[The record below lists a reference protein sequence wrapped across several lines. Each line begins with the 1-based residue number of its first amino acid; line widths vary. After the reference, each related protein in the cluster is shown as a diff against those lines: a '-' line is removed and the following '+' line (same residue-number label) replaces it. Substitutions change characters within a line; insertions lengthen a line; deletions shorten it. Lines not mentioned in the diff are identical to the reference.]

1 MDVHFLRQT
10 RVADAAGSLL
20 MELTKIFSPQNRRL
34 IKLTAPIE
42 NPQEL
47 LIEGFS
53 GSEGMSTLFSFE
65 LSLISQDARL
75 ELKSLMGQPASLEIE
90 LANGEARCIHGYIS
104 RFSLQK
110 SDGGLAYYSA
120 TLSPWLWM
128 LSRRFDSRIFQEQT
142 VEDILRTVFAHYG
155 VLPRFEFRLEQPLK
169 SHSYITQYREHDLDF
184 VLRLLE
190 REGLLFY
197 FEHTKDEHR
206 LIITDHSRYLEP
218 LARQPRIRYHSASVT
233 ETADSI
239 TQWSS
244 HRVLQSGKMAIQTFD
259 YRQPRNPLPV
269 SMPSLNAQ
277 GKVPAYE
284 IYDFPGHYSHG
295 MPADGE
301 TLVRHRLEALEVQA
315 KTFQGASNCRAMLP
329 GYTFELTQ
337 HFDHD
342 CDPVDDRHFL
352 LLKVEHRG
360 RNNYLTD
367 QPASYDNNFVC
378 IRHKIAYRPPIMTPR
393 PTISGPLTAIVVG
406 PEGEEVFTDEMARV
420 QVRFHWQREQDAAQ
434 GTTWLRVAMP
444 SGGTGFGH
452 QFLPRIGQE
461 VLVTFL
467 GGDIDRPL
475 VTSVLYNADH
485 FPPHFSNAT
494 GLPGNRTLSGIRTRE
509 HQGKGYNELLFDDTP
524 DALRARLATSH
535 QATAL
540 NLGKLVTPRTDGQA
554 QARGQ
559 GAELRSDAAIAL
571 RAAQGML
578 LTTYARHDG
587 QGSQLD
593 REELLKLLAECGEL
607 FQSLGQTAAARGSR
621 QVDPQGIEALRQS
634 LSQWPE
640 PTSDSPGEPV
650 LALAAEAGI
659 ASATPR
665 SQVHYAGE
673 NHDTTAQDHLQLTSG
688 AAMRLQAGKGISA
701 FAQDEGISAIA
712 NRGKV
717 LVQAQDDDMV
727 LNAQKNLHLSAAEGE
742 ILITAPTIRLVAD
755 DGSYIRIGSGVEIG
769 TQGKAIVHAG
779 EHDWVGPKT
788 DSAAIPVFGRDGAD
802 QRHRL
807 HYEGDPTAIAQG
819 QPYKVALED
828 GSLVQGITGTDG
840 LTELLQRTGMQLAGL
855 EVFRNESP
863 QTANPGLSSKGTDA
877 NSDGN

>member
-1 MDVHFLRQT
+1 
-10 RVADAAGSLL
+10 
-20 MELTKIFSPQNRRL
+20 MELTKISSPQNRRL
-34 IKLTAPIE
+34 IRFTSPIA
-42 NPQEL
+42 NQQEL
-47 LIEGFS
+47 LLEHFS
-53 GSEGMSTLFSFE
+53 GAEGLSTLFSFE

-90 LANGEARCIHGYIS
+90 LASGEARYIQGYIS
-104 RFSLQK
+104 RFSLQN

-128 LSRRFDSRIFQEQT
+128 LSRRVDSRIFQEQSI
-142 VEDILRTVFAHYG
+142 EDILRTVFAHYG

-169 SHSYITQYREHDLDF
+169 SHSYITQYRESDLDF

-197 FEHTKDEHR
+197 FEHTKEEHR
-206 LIITDHSRYLEP
+206 LIITDHSRNLEP
-218 LARQPRIRYHSASVT
+218 LARQPRIRYHSAAVT

-239 TQWSS
+239 TRWSS
-244 HRVLQSGKMAIQTFD
+244 QRILQSGKMAIRTFD

-269 SMPSLNAQ
+269 SMPSLNVQ
-277 GKVPAYE
+277 GDVPAYE

-295 MPADGE
+295 MPAEGE
-301 TLVRHRLEALEVQA
+301 ALVRHRLEALEAQG
-315 KTFQGASNCRAMLP
+315 KTFEGASNCRAMLP

-342 CDPVDDRHFL
+342 ADPVDDRQFL
-352 LLKVEHRG
+352 LLKVEHQG

-367 QPASYDNNFVC
+367 QPASYDNSFVC
-378 IRHKIAYRPPIMTPR
+378 IRHKIAFRPPIITPR

-406 PEGEEVFTDEMARV
+406 PEGEEVFTDELARV
-420 QVRFHWQREQDAAQ
+420 QVRFHWQRAQDPAQ

-444 SGGTGFGH
+444 SGGAGFGH

-494 GLPGNRTLSGIRTRE
+494 GLPGNRTLSGIQTRE
-509 HQGKGYNELLFDDTP
+509 HQGQGFNELLFDDTP
-524 DALRARLATSH
+524 GALRTRLGTTH

-571 RAAQGML
+571 RAAQGLL
-578 LTTYARHDG
+578 LTTYARHDA

-607 FQSLGQTAAARGSR
+607 FQALGQTAAARGSPKI
-621 QVDPQGIEALRQS
+621 DTQGIEALRQS

-640 PTSDSPGEPV
+640 PTSNSPGDPV
-650 LALAAEAGI
+650 VAVAAEAGI

-673 NHDTTAQDHLQLTSG
+673 NHDTTAQDHLQLSSG

-701 FAQDEGISAIA
+701 FAQDDGISAIA

-742 ILITAPTIRLVAD
+742 VLITAPTIRLVAD
-755 DGSYIRIGSGVEIG
+755 DGSYIRIGGGVEIG
-769 TQGKAIVHAG
+769 TQGKAIVHAS

-788 DSAAIPVFGRDGAD
+788 DSAAVPVFGRDGAD

-807 HYEGDPTAIAQG
+807 HYEGDPAAIVQG
-819 QPYKVALED
+819 QPYKIALED

-840 LTELLQRTGMQLAGL
+840 LTELLQRTEMQLANL
-855 EVFRNESP
+855 EVFRNSSH
-863 QTANPGLSSKGTDA
+863 QVANPGSNSTGADASGPFDPSIGPDTRTDG
-877 NSDGN
+877 S

>member
-1 MDVHFLRQT
+1 
-10 RVADAAGSLL
+10 

-34 IKLTAPIE
+34 ISFISPFKDH
-42 NPQEL
+42 QEL
-47 LIEGFS
+47 LLEEFY
-53 GSEGMSTLFSFE
+53 GSEGLSTLFSFE

-90 LANGEARCIHGYIS
+90 LACGEARYIHGYIS
-104 RFSLQK
+104 RFSLQN

-155 VLPRFEFRLEQPLK
+155 VLPGFEFRLEQPLK
-169 SHSYITQYREHDLDF
+169 SHSYITQYRESDLDF

-190 REGLLFY
+190 REGLFFY
-197 FEHTKDEHR
+197 FDHSKEEHR
-206 LIITDHSRYLEP
+206 LIITDHSRHLEP

-244 HRVLQSGKMAIQTFD
+244 HRELQSGKMAIQTFD

-277 GKVPAYE
+277 GEVPAYE

-295 MPADGE
+295 IPADGE
-301 TLVRHRLEALEVQA
+301 ALVRHRLEALEVQA
-315 KTFQGASNCRAMLP
+315 KTFEGASNCRAMLP
-329 GYTFELTQ
+329 GYTFELTE

-342 CDPVDDRHFL
+342 RDPVDDRQFL

-367 QPASYDNNFVC
+367 QPASYDNTFVC

-406 PEGEEVFTDEMARV
+406 PKGEEVFTDEMARV
-420 QVRFHWQREQDAAQ
+420 QVRFHWQREQDAAP

-485 FPPHFSNAT
+485 VPPHFSNAT
-494 GLPGNRTLSGIRTRE
+494 GLPGNRTLSGIQTRE
-509 HQGKGYNELLFDDTP
+509 HQGRGFNELLFDDTP
-524 DALRARLATSH
+524 GALRARLATTH

-578 LTTYARHDG
+578 LTTYARHEA

-593 REELLKLLAECGEL
+593 REELLTLLAECGEL

-621 QVDPQGIEALRQS
+621 QVDTQGIEALRQS

-640 PTSDSPGEPV
+640 PTSNSPGEPV
-650 LALAAEAGI
+650 VALAAEAGI

-717 LVQAQDDDMV
+717 RVQAQDDDMV

-742 ILITAPTIRLVAD
+742 VLVTAPTIRLVAD
-755 DGSYIRIGSGVEIG
+755 DGSYIRIGGGVEIG

-819 QPYKVALED
+819 QAYKVALED

-840 LTELLQRTGMQLAGL
+840 LTELLQRTDMQFAGL
-855 EVFRNESP
+855 EVFRSESP
-863 QTANPGLSSKGTDA
+863 QTANPGSSSKGTDA
-877 NSDGN
+877 NSDEN

>member
-1 MDVHFLRQT
+1 
-10 RVADAAGSLL
+10 

-34 IKLTAPIE
+34 IRFTSPVAGQ
-42 NPQEL
+42 QEL
-47 LIEGFS
+47 LLESFS
-53 GSEGMSTLFSFE
+53 GTESLSTLFSFE
-65 LSLISQDARL
+65 LSLLSQDARL
-75 ELKSLMGQPASLEIE
+75 ELKSLIGQPALLDIE
-90 LANGEARCIHGYIS
+90 LATGEARYIHGYIS

-110 SDGGLAYYSA
+110 SDGGLACYSA
-120 TLSPWLWM
+120 ILSPWLWM
-128 LSRRFDSRIFQEQT
+128 LSRRVDSRIFQEQSI
-142 VEDILRTVFAHYG
+142 EDILRTVFAHYG

-169 SHSYITQYREHDLDF
+169 SHSYITQYRESDLDF

-190 REGLLFY
+190 REGLFFY
-197 FEHTKDEHR
+197 FAHTKEEHC
-206 LIITDHSRYLEP
+206 LIITDHSRNLEP
-218 LARQPRIRYHSASVT
+218 LIQQPRIRYHSAAVT

-239 TQWSS
+239 TRWSS
-244 HRVLQSGKMAIQTFD
+244 QRVLQSGQMAIQTFD

-269 SMPSLNAQ
+269 SMPSLNVQ
-277 GKVPAYE
+277 GDVPAYE

-295 MPADGE
+295 MPAEGE
-301 TLVRHRLEALEVQA
+301 ALVRHRLEAMEVQG
-315 KTFQGASNCRAMLP
+315 KTFEGASNCRALLP

-342 CDPVDDRHFL
+342 ADPVDDRQFL
-352 LLKVEHRG
+352 LLKVEHQG
-360 RNNYLTD
+360 RNNYLSD
-367 QPASYDNNFVC
+367 QPANYDNRFVC
-378 IRHKIAYRPPIMTPR
+378 IRHKIAFRPPIITPR

-406 PEGEEVFTDEMARV
+406 PEGEEVFTDELARV
-420 QVRFHWQREQDAAQ
+420 QVRFHWQRRQDAAQ

-444 SGGTGFGH
+444 SGGAGFGH

-494 GLPGNRTLSGIRTRE
+494 GLPGNRTLSGIQTRE
-509 HQGKGYNELLFDDTP
+509 HQGKGFNELLFDDTP
-524 DALRARLATSH
+524 GALRARLGTTH

-540 NLGKLVTPRTDGQA
+540 NLGKLVTPRTDGKA
-554 QARGQ
+554 QPRGQ

-571 RAAQGML
+571 RAAQGLL
-578 LTTYARHDG
+578 LTTYARHDA

-607 FQSLGQTAAARGSR
+607 FQALGQTAAARGSPKI
-621 QVDPQGIEALRQS
+621 DTQGIEALRQS

-640 PTSDSPGEPV
+640 PTSNSPGEPV
-650 LALAAEAGI
+650 VAIAAEAGI

-673 NHDTTAQDHLQLTSG
+673 NHDTTAQDHLQLSSG

-727 LNAQKNLHLSAAEGE
+727 LNAQKNLHLSAVEGE
-742 ILITAPTIRLVAD
+742 LLITAPTIRLVAD
-755 DGSYIRIGSGVEIG
+755 DGSYIRIGGGVEIG

-788 DSAAIPVFGRDGAD
+788 DSAALPVFGRDGAD

-807 HYEGDPTAIAQG
+807 HYEDDPGAIVQG
-819 QPYKVALED
+819 QPYKIALED
-828 GSLVQGITGTDG
+828 GSLVQGITGAEG
-840 LTELLQRTGMQLAGL
+840 LTELLQRTEMLLANL
-855 EVFRNESP
+855 EVFRHSS
-863 QTANPGLSSKGTDA
+863 QQAANPGPNSIGADSAGPSDLSVGSDNRTDG
-877 NSDGN
+877 S

>member
-1 MDVHFLRQT
+1 MDAYFLRQT
-10 RVADAAGSLL
+10 RIAEAAGSLL

-34 IKLTAPIE
+34 ITFTSPIE

-47 LIEGFS
+47 LLERFS

-65 LSLISQDARL
+65 LALISQDARL
-75 ELKSLMGQPASLEIE
+75 ELKSLMGQPALLDIE
-90 LANGEARCIHGYIS
+90 LSTGEARYIHGYIS

-142 VEDILRTVFAHYG
+142 LEDILRTVFANYG
-155 VLPRFEFRLEQPLK
+155 VLPRFEFRLEQSLK
-169 SHSYITQYREHDLDF
+169 SHSYITQYRESDLDF

-190 REGLLFY
+190 REGLFFY
-197 FEHTKDEHR
+197 FDHSKEEHR
-206 LIITDHSRYLEP
+206 LIITDHSRSLEP

-239 TQWSS
+239 TRWSS

-259 YRQPRNPLPV
+259 YQQPRNPLPV
-269 SMPSLNAQ
+269 SMPSVNIQ
-277 GKVPAYE
+277 GDVPTYE

-301 TLVRHRLEALEVQA
+301 ALVRHRLEALEVQG
-315 KTFQGASNCRAMLP
+315 KTFEGASNCRAMLP

-342 CDPVDDRHFL
+342 GDPVDDRQFL

-360 RNNYLTD
+360 GNNYLTD

-406 PEGEEVFTDEMARV
+406 PEGEEVFTDELARV
-420 QVRFHWQREQDAAQ
+420 QVRFHWQREQDPAQ
-434 GTTWLRVAMP
+434 CTTWLRVAMP
-444 SGGTGFGH
+444 SGGDGFGH

-494 GLPGNRTLSGIRTRE
+494 GLPGNRTLAGIRTRE
-509 HQGKGYNELLFDDTP
+509 HQGKGFNELLFDDTP
-524 DALRARLATSH
+524 GALRARLGTSH

-578 LTTYARHDG
+578 LTTYARHEA

-621 QVDPQGIEALRQS
+621 QVDTQGIEALRQS

-640 PTSDSPGEPV
+640 PTSNSSGEPV

-688 AAMRLQAGKGISA
+688 AAMRLHAGKGISA

-755 DGSYIRIGSGVEIG
+755 DGSYIRIGGGVEIG

-788 DSAAIPVFGRDGAD
+788 DSASVPSFGRDPAA
-802 QRHRL
+802 QRLAIHYPGHGDDSARL
-807 HYEGDPTAIAQG
+807 AVEHAYQI
-819 QPYKVALED
+819 KLED
-828 GSLVQGITGTDG
+828 GGTVQGLTDSSG
-840 LTELLQRTGMQLAGL
+840 MTERVEREQMHQAQVSALRD
-855 EVFRNESP
+855 
-863 QTANPGLSSKGTDA
+863 KGPNGD
-877 NSDGN
+877 SQ

>member
-1 MDVHFLRQT
+1 
-10 RVADAAGSLL
+10 
-20 MELTKIFSPQNRRL
+20 
-34 IKLTAPIE
+34 
-42 NPQEL
+42 
-47 LIEGFS
+47 
-53 GSEGMSTLFSFE
+53 
-65 LSLISQDARL
+65 
-75 ELKSLMGQPASLEIE
+75 
-90 LANGEARCIHGYIS
+90 
-104 RFSLQK
+104 
-110 SDGGLAYYSA
+110 
-120 TLSPWLWM
+120 
-128 LSRRFDSRIFQEQT
+128 
-142 VEDILRTVFAHYG
+142 
-155 VLPRFEFRLEQPLK
+155 
-169 SHSYITQYREHDLDF
+169 
-184 VLRLLE
+184 
-190 REGLLFY
+190 
-197 FEHTKDEHR
+197 
-206 LIITDHSRYLEP
+206 
-218 LARQPRIRYHSASVT
+218 
-233 ETADSI
+233 
-239 TQWSS
+239 
-244 HRVLQSGKMAIQTFD
+244 MAIRTFD

-269 SMPSLNAQ
+269 SMPSINVQ
-277 GKVPAYE
+277 GDVPAYE

-301 TLVRHRLEALEVQA
+301 ALVRHRLEALEVQG
-315 KTFQGASNCRAMLP
+315 KTFEGTSNCRAMLP

-342 CDPVDDRHFL
+342 ADPVADRQFL
-352 LLKVEHRG
+352 LLKVEHHG

-367 QPASYDNNFVC
+367 QPASYDNSFVC
-378 IRHKIAYRPPIMTPR
+378 IRHKIAFRPPIITPR

-406 PEGEEVFTDEMARV
+406 PEGEEVFTDELARV
-420 QVRFHWQREQDAAQ
+420 QVRFHWQRAQDPAQ

-444 SGGTGFGH
+444 SGGAGFGH

-494 GLPGNRTLSGIRTRE
+494 GLPGNRTLSGIQTRE
-509 HQGKGYNELLFDDTP
+509 HQGKGFNELLFDDTP
-524 DALRARLATSH
+524 GAVRARLGTTH

-571 RAAQGML
+571 RAAQGLL
-578 LTTYARHDG
+578 LTTYARHDA

-607 FQSLGQTAAARGSR
+607 FQALGQTAAARGSPKI
-621 QVDPQGIEALRQS
+621 DTQGIEVLRQS

-640 PTSDSPGEPV
+640 PTSNSPGDPV
-650 LALAAEAGI
+650 VAIAAAAGI

-673 NHDTTAQDHLQLTSG
+673 NHDTTAQDHLQLSSG

-742 ILITAPTIRLVAD
+742 VLITAPTIRLVAD
-755 DGSYIRIGSGVEIG
+755 DGSYIRIGGGVEIG

-788 DSAAIPVFGRDGAD
+788 DSAAVPVFGRDGAD

-807 HYEGDPTAIAQG
+807 HYEGDPAAIVQG
-819 QPYKVALED
+819 QPYKIALED
-828 GSLVQGITGTDG
+828 GSSVQGITGTDG
-840 LTELLQRTGMQLAGL
+840 LTELLQRTEMQLANL
-855 EVFRNESP
+855 EVFRHSS
-863 QTANPGLSSKGTDA
+863 QQAANPGPNSTGADASGPFDPSIGPDTRTDG
-877 NSDGN
+877 S

>member
-1 MDVHFLRQT
+1 
-10 RVADAAGSLL
+10 

-34 IKLTAPIE
+34 IRFTSPIE
-42 NPQEL
+42 GPQAL
-47 LIEGFS
+47 LLERFS
-53 GSEGMSTLFSFE
+53 GCEGLSTLFSFE

-75 ELKSLMGQPASLEIE
+75 ELKSLIGQPASLDIE
-90 LANGEARCIHGYIS
+90 LASGASRYIHGFIS

-110 SDGGLAYYSA
+110 SDGGLACYSA

-128 LSRRFDSRIFQEQT
+128 LSRRFDSRIFQDQT
-142 VEDILRTVFAHYG
+142 SEDILRTVFAHYG
-155 VLPRFEFRLEQPLK
+155 VLPMFDFRLEQPLK
-169 SHSYITQYREHDLDF
+169 RHSYITQYRESDLDF

-190 REGLLFY
+190 HEGLFFY
-197 FEHTKDEHR
+197 FAHTKEEHR
-206 LIITDHSRYLEP
+206 LIICDHSRHLEP
-218 LARQPRIRYHSASVT
+218 LIQQPRIRYHSASVT

-239 TQWSS
+239 TRWSS
-244 HRVLQSGKMAIQTFD
+244 HRVLQSGRMAIQTFD

-277 GKVPAYE
+277 GDIPACE

-295 MPADGE
+295 TPADGE
-301 TLVRHRLEALEVQA
+301 ALVRHRLEALEVQG
-315 KTFQGASNCRAMLP
+315 KTFEGASNCRAMLP

-342 CDPVDDRHFL
+342 RDPVDDRQFL
-352 LLKVEHRG
+352 LLKVEHQG
-360 RNNYLTD
+360 QNNYLTD
-367 QPASYDNNFVC
+367 QPANYDNRFTC
-378 IRHKIAYRPPIMTPR
+378 IRRKIAFRPPITTPR
-393 PTISGPLTAIVVG
+393 PTIAGALTAIVVG
-406 PEGEEVFTDEMARV
+406 PEGEDVFTDEMARV
-420 QVRFHWQREQDAAQ
+420 QVRFHWQREQDPAQ
-434 GTTWLRVAMP
+434 ATTWLRVAMP
-444 SGGTGFGH
+444 SAGAGFGH

-494 GLPGNRTLSGIRTRE
+494 GLPGNRTLSGIQTQE
-509 HQGKGYNELLFDDTP
+509 HQGKGFNELLFDDTP
-524 DALRARLATSH
+524 GALRARLATTH

-571 RAAQGML
+571 RAAQGLL
-578 LTTYARHDG
+578 LTTYARQG
-587 QGSQLD
+587 AQGSQLD
-593 REELLKLLAECGEL
+593 REELLKLLSECGEL

-621 QVDPQGIEALRQS
+621 HIDAQGIEVLRQS
-634 LSQWPE
+634 LSQWPA
-640 PTSDSPGEPV
+640 PTSNSPGEPV
-650 LALAAEAGI
+650 VAVASEAGI
-659 ASATPR
+659 VSATPR
-665 SQVHYAGE
+665 SQLHYAGE
-673 NHDTTAQDHLQLTSG
+673 NHDTTAQDHLQLSSG

-727 LNAQKNLHLSAAEGE
+727 HNAQKNLHLSAAEGE
-742 ILITAPTIRLVAD
+742 VLITAPTIRLVAD
-755 DGSYIRIGSGVEIG
+755 DGSYIRIGGGVEIG

-788 DSAAIPVFGRDGAD
+788 DSVTVPSFGRDPAAQSLAIHYPGHDDDSA
-802 QRHRL
+802 RL
-807 HYEGDPTAIAQG
+807 AVDHAYQI
-819 QPYKVALED
+819 KLED
-828 GSLVQGITGTDG
+828 GSTVQGQTDSRG
-840 LTELLQRTGMQLAGL
+840 LAERVEREMMHQA
-855 EVFRNESP
+855 
-863 QTANPGLSSKGTDA
+863 QTTAMRGKGPKGG
-877 NSDGN
+877 SQ

>member
-1 MDVHFLRQT
+1 
-10 RVADAAGSLL
+10 

-47 LIEGFS
+47 LLERLS

-65 LSLISQDARL
+65 LALISRDACL
-75 ELKSLMGQPASLEIE
+75 ELKSLIGQPAALEIE
-90 LANGEARCIHGYIS
+90 LATGEARYIHGYIS

-155 VLPRFEFRLEQPLK
+155 VLPSFEFRLEQPLK
-169 SHSYITQYREHDLDF
+169 SHSYITQYRESDLDF

-190 REGLLFY
+190 REGLMFY
-197 FEHTKDEHR
+197 FDHSKEEHR
-206 LIITDHSRYLEP
+206 LIIADHSRHLEP

-233 ETADSI
+233 EIADSI
-239 TQWSS
+239 TRWSS
-244 HRVLQSGKMAIQTFD
+244 HRVLQSGKMAVQTFD

-269 SMPSLNAQ
+269 SMPSVNVQ
-277 GKVPAYE
+277 GDVPAYE
-284 IYDFPGHYSHG
+284 VYDFPGHYSHG
-295 MPADGE
+295 MPDDGE
-301 TLVRHRLEALEVQA
+301 ALVRHRLEALEVQG
-315 KTFQGASNCRAMLP
+315 KTFEGASNCRAMLP
-329 GYTFELTQ
+329 GYTFELIQ
-337 HFDHD
+337 HFDHEG
-342 CDPVDDRHFL
+342 DPVDDRQFL
-352 LLKVEHRG
+352 LLKVEHRAS
-360 RNNYLTD
+360 NNYLTN

-378 IRHKIAYRPPIMTPR
+378 IRHKIAFRPPIMTPR

-406 PEGEEVFTDEMARV
+406 PEGEEVFTDELARV
-420 QVRFHWQREQDAAQ
+420 QVRFHWQRAQDPAQ
-434 GTTWLRVAMP
+434 CTTWLRVAMP
-444 SGGTGFGH
+444 SAGDGFGH

-494 GLPGNRTLSGIRTRE
+494 GLPGNRTLAGIRTRE
-509 HQGKGYNELLFDDTP
+509 HQGKGFNELLFDDTP
-524 DALRARLATSH
+524 GTLRARLATTH

-571 RAAQGML
+571 RAAQGLL
-578 LTTYARHDG
+578 LTTYARHEA

-593 REELLKLLAECGEL
+593 REELLKLLAECGDL
-607 FQSLGQTAAARGSR
+607 FQSLGQTAAARGSP
-621 QVDPQGIEALRQS
+621 QIDTQGIEALRRS

-640 PTSDSPGEPV
+640 PTSNSPGEPV
-650 LALAAEAGI
+650 LAVAAEAGI

-688 AAMRLQAGKGISA
+688 AAMRLHAGKGISA

-717 LVQAQDDDMV
+717 RVQAQDDDMV

-742 ILITAPTIRLVAD
+742 VLITAPTIRLVAD
-755 DGSYIRIGSGVEIG
+755 DGSYIRIGGGVEIG

-807 HYEGDPTAIAQG
+807 HYEGDPAAIAQG
-819 QPYKVALED
+819 QPYKIALED

-840 LTELLQRTGMQLAGL
+840 LTELLQRADMQFAGL

-863 QTANPGLSSKGTDA
+863 QTANPGSSSKGTDA
-877 NSDGN
+877 SSDEN

>member
-1 MDVHFLRQT
+1 
-10 RVADAAGSLL
+10 
-20 MELTKIFSPQNRRL
+20 
-34 IKLTAPIE
+34 
-42 NPQEL
+42 
-47 LIEGFS
+47 
-53 GSEGMSTLFSFE
+53 
-65 LSLISQDARL
+65 
-75 ELKSLMGQPASLEIE
+75 
-90 LANGEARCIHGYIS
+90 
-104 RFSLQK
+104 
-110 SDGGLAYYSA
+110 
-120 TLSPWLWM
+120 
-128 LSRRFDSRIFQEQT
+128 
-142 VEDILRTVFAHYG
+142 
-155 VLPRFEFRLEQPLK
+155 
-169 SHSYITQYREHDLDF
+169 
-184 VLRLLE
+184 
-190 REGLLFY
+190 
-197 FEHTKDEHR
+197 
-206 LIITDHSRYLEP
+206 
-218 LARQPRIRYHSASVT
+218 
-233 ETADSI
+233 
-239 TQWSS
+239 
-244 HRVLQSGKMAIQTFD
+244 MAIQTFD

-269 SMPSLNAQ
+269 SMPSLNVQ
-277 GKVPAYE
+277 GDVPAYE

-301 TLVRHRLEALEVQA
+301 ALVRHRLEALEAQG
-315 KTFQGASNCRAMLP
+315 KTFEGASNCRAMLP

-342 CDPVDDRHFL
+342 ADPVDDRQFL
-352 LLKVEHRG
+352 LLKVEHQG

-367 QPASYDNNFVC
+367 QPASYDNSFVC
-378 IRHKIAYRPPIMTPR
+378 IRHKIAFRPPIITPR

-406 PEGEEVFTDEMARV
+406 PEGEEVFTDELARV
-420 QVRFHWQREQDAAQ
+420 QVRFHWQRAQDPAQ

-444 SGGTGFGH
+444 SGGAGFGH

-494 GLPGNRTLSGIRTRE
+494 GLPGNRTLSGIQTRE
-509 HQGKGYNELLFDDTP
+509 HQGQGFNELLFDDTP
-524 DALRARLATSH
+524 GALRARLGTTH

-571 RAAQGML
+571 RAAQGLL
-578 LTTYARHDG
+578 LTTYARHDA

-607 FQSLGQTAAARGSR
+607 FQALGQTAAARGSPKI
-621 QVDPQGIEALRQS
+621 DTQGIEALRQS
-634 LSQWPE
+634 LSQWPAPE
-640 PTSDSPGEPV
+640 SNSPGDPV
-650 LALAAEAGI
+650 VAIAAAAGI

-673 NHDTTAQDHLQLTSG
+673 NHDTTAQDHLQLSSG
-688 AAMRLQAGKGISA
+688 AAMRLHAGKGISA

-742 ILITAPTIRLVAD
+742 VLITAPTIRLVAD
-755 DGSYIRIGSGVEIG
+755 DGSYIRIGGGVEIG
-769 TQGKAIVHAG
+769 TRGKAVVHAG

-788 DSAAIPVFGRDGAD
+788 DSAAFSVFGRDGAD

-807 HYEGDPTAIAQG
+807 HYEGDPAAIVQG
-819 QPYKVALED
+819 QPYKIALED
-828 GSLVQGITGTDG
+828 GSSVQGITGTDG
-840 LTELLQRTGMQLAGL
+840 LTELLQRTEMQLANL
-855 EVFRNESP
+855 EVFRNTSHLA
-863 QTANPGLSSKGTDA
+863 ANPGSNSTGVDASSPFDPSIGPDTRTDG
-877 NSDGN
+877 S

>member
-1 MDVHFLRQT
+1 
-10 RVADAAGSLL
+10 
-20 MELTKIFSPQNRRL
+20 MELTKISSPQNRRL
-34 IKLTAPIE
+34 IRFTSPIA
-42 NPQEL
+42 NQQEL
-47 LIEGFS
+47 LLEHFS
-53 GSEGMSTLFSFE
+53 GAEGLSTLFSFE

-90 LANGEARCIHGYIS
+90 LASGEARHVHGYIS
-104 RFSLQK
+104 RFSLQN

-128 LSRRFDSRIFQEQT
+128 LSRRVDSRIFQEQT
-142 VEDILRTVFAHYG
+142 LEDILRTVFAHYG

-169 SHSYITQYREHDLDF
+169 SHSYITQYRESDLDF

-197 FEHTKDEHR
+197 FEHTKEEHR
-206 LIITDHSRYLEP
+206 LIITDHSRNLEP
-218 LARQPRIRYHSASVT
+218 LARQPRIRYHSAAVT

-239 TQWSS
+239 TRWSS
-244 HRVLQSGKMAIQTFD
+244 QRVLQSGKMAIRTFD

-269 SMPSLNAQ
+269 SMPSINVQ
-277 GKVPAYE
+277 GDVPAYE

-301 TLVRHRLEALEVQA
+301 ALVRHRLEALEVQG
-315 KTFQGASNCRAMLP
+315 KTFEGTSNCRAMLP

-342 CDPVDDRHFL
+342 ADPVADRQFL
-352 LLKVEHRG
+352 LLKVEHHG

-367 QPASYDNNFVC
+367 QPASYDNSFVC
-378 IRHKIAYRPPIMTPR
+378 IRHKIAFRPPIITPR

-406 PEGEEVFTDEMARV
+406 PEGEEVFTDELARV
-420 QVRFHWQREQDAAQ
+420 QVRFHWQRAQDPAQ

-444 SGGTGFGH
+444 SGGAGFGH

-494 GLPGNRTLSGIRTRE
+494 GLPGNRTLSGIQTRE
-509 HQGKGYNELLFDDTP
+509 HQGKGFNELLFDDTP
-524 DALRARLATSH
+524 GAVRARLGTTH

-571 RAAQGML
+571 RAAQGLL
-578 LTTYARHDG
+578 LTTYARHDA

-607 FQSLGQTAAARGSR
+607 FQALGQTAAARGSPKI
-621 QVDPQGIEALRQS
+621 DTQGIEVLRQS

-640 PTSDSPGEPV
+640 PTSNSPGDPV
-650 LALAAEAGI
+650 VAIAAAAGI

-673 NHDTTAQDHLQLTSG
+673 NHDTTAQDHLQLSSG

-742 ILITAPTIRLVAD
+742 VLITAPTIRLVAD
-755 DGSYIRIGSGVEIG
+755 DGSYIRIGGGVEIG

-788 DSAAIPVFGRDGAD
+788 DSAAVPVFGRDGAD

-807 HYEGDPTAIAQG
+807 HYEGDPAAIVQG
-819 QPYKVALED
+819 QPYKIALED
-828 GSLVQGITGTDG
+828 GSSVQGITGTDG
-840 LTELLQRTGMQLAGL
+840 LTELLQRTEMQLANL
-855 EVFRNESP
+855 EVFRHSS
-863 QTANPGLSSKGTDA
+863 QQAANPGPNSTGADASGPFDPSIGPDTRTDG
-877 NSDGN
+877 S